1 MKLAPAAD
9 HVLAVLSLLA
19 RRPEPLPAAS
29 IAEQLELPR
38 STVYRLLGVLCDRGF
53 VTHLPEER
61 CYGLGLAAYELGSAY
76 QRQAPL
82 QRHLAAFEADLVIAA
97 RTRLLALVAAARGLA

>member
-1 MKLAPAAD
+1 MTLAPAAD

-19 RRPEPLPAAS
+19 RRPEPLAAAS
-29 IAEQLELPR
+29 IADQLQRPR

-61 CYGLGLAAYELGSAY
+61 VYGLGLAAYELGSAY
-76 QRQAPL
+76 QRQ
-82 QRHLAAFEADLVIAA
+82 RSEE
-97 RTRLLALVAAARGLA
+97 RR